1 MHFFMAFLLDLGGWC
16 LATCIA
22 QPAYQAGFKGSPVAK
37 DENKFTDEK
46 HCTLDGSILFPDA

>member
-1 MHFFMAFLLDLGGWC
+1 MAFLLDLGGWC